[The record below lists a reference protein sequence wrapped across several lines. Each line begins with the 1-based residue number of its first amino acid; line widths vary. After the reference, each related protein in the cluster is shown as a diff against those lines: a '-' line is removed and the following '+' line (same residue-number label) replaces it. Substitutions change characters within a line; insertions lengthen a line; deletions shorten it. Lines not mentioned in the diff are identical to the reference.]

1 MLAGILGSCS
11 VSGVE
16 PKPDELHQAPFT
28 HFQSLDKQRKR
39 RMSWIPKTG
48 GGSDGHL
55 SQELAGF
62 PNVPQVDKIEEEL
75 PGPVVAHL
83 TREEKS
89 KAKKEAEDYQEAG
102 MSFGIFW
109 HLLFGTV
116 ELRPYCSCFHV
127 QSQI

>member
-1 MLAGILGSCS
+1 M
-11 VSGVE
+11 SGVE
-16 PKPDELHQAPFT
+16 PKPDELCQAPFA
-28 HFQSLDKQRKR
+28 HFQSLEKQRKR

-48 GGSDGHL
+48 GGSFEGHL

-102 MSFGIFW
+102 MSFGMFG

-116 ELRPYCSCFHV
+116 EL
-127 QSQI
+127 